1 MTTTPD
7 RTTDTLAANLPTPI
21 QAPNPIA
28 LVLASLAILLPSM
41 VAAMELLPLPVR
53 GVSAIIGGL
62 AVLLCGPYLFSHAL
76 VRWAGRAATNP
87 S

>member
-1 MTTTPD
+1 MTSTPD
-7 RTTDTLAANLPTPI
+7 LTTDTLATKLPTPS
-21 QAPNPIA
+21 QAPSPVA
-28 LVLASLAILLPSM
+28 LVLASLPILLPSM
-41 VAAMELLPLPVR
+41 VAAMKFLPLPVR

-76 VRWAGRAATNP
+76 VRWARPAATNP